1 MHVKIK
7 MAEISSDEEELVAT
21 LMLMKDLKKSRKR
34 KAPFAWVRNLY
45 KEREEK
51 DAYHMLVRE
60 MKLGDQVNYW
70 TKYWISSTFG

>member
-1 MHVKIK
+1 
-7 MAEISSDEEELVAT
+7 MAEISSDEEELVVT
-21 LMLMKDLKKSRKR
+21 LMLKKGRKR

-60 MKLGDQVNYW
+60 MKLGDQVNY
-70 TKYWISSTFG
+70 